1 MQSMTLEKIMKN
13 SRKIG
18 QIRLRLPGIFKHRI
32 ALLMHKKL
40 IKNLAKK
47 LKSAGIQNVLHFEFS
62 GVISLRAEGSIHSI
76 HNTKSRLNP
85 TYIKYIMN
93 GPAIR

>member
-1 MQSMTLEKIMKN
+1 MQSMILEKIVKN
-13 SRKIG
+13 SKKIG

-32 ALLMHKKL
+32 VLPMHKKL

-76 HNTKSRLNP
+76 YNTNSRLNP
-85 TYIKYIMN
+85 TYIKYVMN
-93 GPAIR
+93 GQVIR